1 MSVAGVQQL
10 AWDLE
15 HRDGLLARWRDE
27 AGAVLRQYPISESE
41 ARAIRRHDAMWLL
54 RAGVNPVALRN
65 LLVIQGIAHKDMYR
79 VGPGGPGGPG
89 GLGGGADGGDA
100 GRQRG

>member
-1 MSVAGVQQL
+1 VSVVGVQQL

-15 HRDGLLARWRDE
+15 HRDGLLARWQEE
-27 AGAVLRQYPISESE
+27 ADAVLRQYPISESE

-79 VGPGGPGGPG
+79 VGPGGE
-89 GLGGGADGGDA
+89 ADGGDA
-100 GRQRG
+100 GRQHS